1 MGGKGRNTAGTK
13 ICGRACRRIWGCGET
28 IYRVSILGNM
38 RTCSPATS
46 AIAMGGADGVEKLEC
61 DLRCNLG
68 EGDSDSWP

>member
-1 MGGKGRNTAGTK
+1 VVVPVGGSGYAARP
-13 ICGRACRRIWGCGET
+13 

-46 AIAMGGADGVEKLEC
+46 AIAMGGADGVEKLDC
-61 DLRCNLG
+61 DLRCSLG